1 MIERPSSFA
10 GKPALRHKRKA
21 KCLVF
26 EINMREAVLADASL
40 HHRPA
45 NAALSRLSVAKSP
58 AQAYESLILVTNPRR
73 TCMISM
79 YALVAPSRPFGL
91 SDGCLAA

>member
-10 GKPALRHKRKA
+10 GRPALRHKRKA

-26 EINMREAVLADASL
+26 EINMRQAVLADALL
-40 HHRPA
+40 HRRRQMQ
-45 NAALSRLSVAKSP
+45 ALSRLSVAKSP

-79 YALVAPSRPFGL
+79 YAVVAPSRPFGL